1 MNEDNY
7 VVCKFV
13 STNTKYDGLTVVVN
27 MDQFMELMEETD
39 LRDQMPSLNKHHPI
53 SEF

>member
-39 LRDQMPSLNKHHPI
+39 LRDQMPLLNKHHPI

>member
-13 STNTKYDGLTVVVN
+13 STDTKYDGLTIVVDMN
-27 MDQFMELMEETD
+27 QFIELMEQTNFEKQRT
-39 LRDQMPSLNKHHPI
+39 QTTKPHPI

>member
-13 STNTKYDGLTVVVN
+13 STDTKYDGLTVVVN
-27 MDQFMELMEETD
+27 MDEFMQLIEETD
-39 LRDQMPSLNKHHPI
+39 LRSQTLVSNKQHPI

>member
-13 STNTKYDGLTVVVN
+13 STDTKYDGLTVVVN
-27 MDQFMELMEETD
+27 MDQFMELMEDTD
-39 LRDQMPSLNKHHPI
+39 LREQVSGSKTQHPI